1 MASLLLDETNPRFSE
16 PATSQRDALNKLL
29 ADAPHKIVNLAE
41 DISNESSVNPTEL
54 PVCVVEDG
62 ALVVIEGNRRLAA
75 LKLLRNPDLADDDVH
90 SSSFRAIAKGGQG
103 PESLFCYT
111 SPDRE
116 AARHWLEL
124 RHTGENDGLGVVEWQ
139 AWQSNN
145 FRRRR
150 GSQADRATIFCSAV
164 AADFPDEA
172 ELLADIAT
180 VRRER
185 LTTLGRLVAD
195 PEVRSNFGFNFV
207 DDGIE
212 FYFEREH
219 IFAGMQQIFGD
230 LAGDVGVSQIKSKEQ
245 RATYI
250 KKAAEAQALPP
261 RGERR
266 LEPRSPGT
274 NGENTAPDQSAD
286 PPGGTA
292 LPHTRRKMPREEN
305 VIFKGLKLRHV
316 DLRTSKV
323 LTQAQGVDIAT
334 APAVAAVMLRVV
346 LELTVTEVVLKF
358 GLGKDEI
365 SLKKKIAAVLRRLDP
380 NIENPVKREAS
391 LATPWIRSQSEDGGV
406 AVQAMHAYVH
416 NVMTNPTVGE
426 VRELSRT
433 FRPLLEQ
440 ADALLA
446 ADT

>member
-1 MASLLLDETNPRFSE
+1 
-16 PATSQRDALNKLL
+16 
-29 ADAPHKIVNLAE
+29 
-41 DISNESSVNPTEL
+41 
-54 PVCVVEDG
+54 
-62 ALVVIEGNRRLAA
+62 
-75 LKLLRNPDLADDDVH
+75 
-90 SSSFRAIAKGGQG
+90 
-103 PESLFCYT
+103 
-111 SPDRE
+111 
-116 AARHWLEL
+116 
-124 RHTGENDGLGVVEWQ
+124 
-139 AWQSNN
+139 
-145 FRRRR
+145 
-150 GSQADRATIFCSAV
+150 
-164 AADFPDEA
+164 
-172 ELLADIAT
+172 
-180 VRRER
+180 
-185 LTTLGRLVAD
+185 
-195 PEVRSNFGFNFV
+195 
-207 DDGIE
+207 
-212 FYFEREH
+212 
-219 IFAGMQQIFGD
+219 
-230 LAGDVGVSQIKSKEQ
+230 
-245 RATYI
+245 
-250 KKAAEAQALPP
+250 
-261 RGERR
+261 
-266 LEPRSPGT
+266 
-274 NGENTAPDQSAD
+274 
-286 PPGGTA
+286 
-292 LPHTRRKMPREEN
+292 MPREET

-358 GLGKDEI
+358 GLGKDET